1 MINAQ
6 ISRYVALHRSLG
18 RKFFEQERLLR
29 KFGTYATRCIYRADG
44 TSAPTTKCYY
54 LTSNKAKQYDVVSVP
69 VVYDQ
74 PTMQIRVTR
83 AALES
88 AFAYGARAS
97 YYSGN
102 YKTVNEICTAGLN
115 NLKAGGL
122 TASWKMVCVN

>member
-1 MINAQ
+1 M
-6 ISRYVALHRSLG
+6 RCRRESLAE
-18 RKFFEQERLLR
+18 REQSGPSLPGSLLR
-29 KFGTYATRCIYRADG
+29 GD
-44 TSAPTTKCYY
+44 
-54 LTSNKAKQYDVVSVP
+54 D
-69 VVYDQ
+69 
-74 PTMQIRVTR
+74 TR